1 MGGRA
6 VECTGLEIRQGRKS
20 FVGSNP
26 TPSANRSDRGEAGFR
41 RTRPPQA
48 SRHRDQ
54 SLRLGRVTG
63 APATLTAPFQSD
75 APSEHSP
82 IRCATRTAAPVDE
95 MAIDALA
102 AMGQGAL
109 RKRQTRRFGR

>member
-1 MGGRA
+1 LLHLGG
-6 VECTGLEIRQGRKS
+6 
-20 FVGSNP
+20 
-26 TPSANRSDRGEAGFR
+26 
-41 RTRPPQA
+41 
-48 SRHRDQ
+48 
-54 SLRLGRVTG
+54 VTS

-102 AMGQGAL
+102 AVGQRAL
-109 RKRQTRRFGR
+109 RKRQTRRFVRQKALPAELCD